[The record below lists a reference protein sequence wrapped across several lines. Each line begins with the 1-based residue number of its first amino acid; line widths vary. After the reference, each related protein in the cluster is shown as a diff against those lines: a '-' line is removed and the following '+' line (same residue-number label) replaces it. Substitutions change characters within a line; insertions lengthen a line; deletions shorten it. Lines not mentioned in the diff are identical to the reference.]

1 MTSAEREKFVRQ
13 ANKRVNNALKAIKQV
28 SELSNRANY
37 EYTQEDVDKMM
48 ASLRKEVEDCK
59 KKFEIEMN
67 VDSWVDFSLDE
78 GGNE

>member
-28 SELSNRANY
+28 AGLSNRANY
-37 EYTQEDVDKMM
+37 DYSQEDVDKIIG
-48 ASLRKEVEDCK
+48 SLRKEVEDCK

-78 GGNE
+78 